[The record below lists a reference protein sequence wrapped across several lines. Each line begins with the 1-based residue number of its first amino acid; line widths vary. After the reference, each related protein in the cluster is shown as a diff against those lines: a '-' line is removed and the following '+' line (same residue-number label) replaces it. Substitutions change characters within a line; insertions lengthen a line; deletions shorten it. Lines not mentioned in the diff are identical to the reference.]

1 MTGRRRQAFIN
12 SAVTRGVCP
21 ALVPFGI
28 SIEESVVLEGARE
41 REREKGEDKREG
53 RSEREERGWR
63 GGGDPREKM
72 RHERKRRIDTRASE
86 RTSERARDGGNG
98 WIGCNCGEG
107 GEASFTS
114 G

>member
-41 REREKGEDKREG
+41 RERERERGRMRGREG
-53 RSEREERGWR
+53 AKEKK
-63 GGGDPREKM
+63 GD
-72 RHERKRRIDTRASE
+72 
-86 RTSERARDGGNG
+86 
-98 WIGCNCGEG
+98 
-107 GEASFTS
+107 GEAVAIR
-114 G
+114 GRK

>member
-41 REREKGEDKREG
+41 RERKRKGRMRGREG
-53 RSEREERGWR
+53 AKEKK
-63 GGGDPREKM
+63 GD
-72 RHERKRRIDTRASE
+72 
-86 RTSERARDGGNG
+86 
-98 WIGCNCGEG
+98 
-107 GEASFTS
+107 GEAVAIR
-114 G
+114 GRK